1 MSKKTATTL
10 ERAKRAAETICTGS
24 CFYDFKCGYTDK
36 SKNPIPPIGKPHGG
50 CPLEKYHVNHEK
62 PENSLF
68 QQPRV
73 SGADL
78 LCICVHCEHSISL
91 KDDELIISNETYKKF
106 CVNCPVQAAKENML
120 TD

>member
-10 ERAKRAAETICTGS
+10 ERAKRAAESICTGS

-36 SKNPIPPIGKPHGG
+36 SKNPIPPIRKLQGE
-50 CPLEKYHVNHEK
+50 CPLKKYHVNHEK
-62 PENSLF
+62 AEN
-68 QQPRV
+68 QPLHPQV

-78 LCICVHCEHSISL
+78 LCICVNCEHSIHL
-91 KDDELIISNETYKKF
+91 KDSELVISNETYERF

>member
-1 MSKKTATTL
+1 MSTSL
-10 ERAKRAAETICTGS
+10 ERAKKAAEFICTNN

-36 SKNPIPPIGKPHGG
+36 NKNPIPPIGKLQGD
-50 CPLEKYHVNHEK
+50 CPLKKYHVNHEK
-62 PENSLF
+62 TEN
-68 QQPRV
+68 QPPRV

-78 LCICVHCEHSISL
+78 LCICKHCISL
-91 KDDELIISNETYKKF
+91 KDDELIISNETYEKF